1 MIIENNGV
9 KYQKCF
15 QRVTWNGG
23 INGTFRTLEFKCED
37 IYSNFK
43 VGDKISFKLENTD
56 TLFKG
61 RVFSVSKTA
70 NSSVVTV
77 KAVDNGIYLNRNHFV
92 KNFYNKVPSEIV
104 KEICGELKLDI
115 GRLPQDTVKCTFP
128 AIDRTGYEIL
138 LMAYTIQHN
147 KDKKVYSVACNKD
160 KIEILDETVML
171 ETELTSYDNI
181 RDTVF
186 RTDLD
191 RMVNQVVIY
200 KTDGNNGQIIDKVA
214 NEENKSKYGLF
225 QEVLQYNEDMNNILN
240 ARDML
245 KGLNERA
252 TVVVDGNVN
261 LQAGYTVAIKEE
273 RTGLYGTFLI
283 AEDTHTWKDGDYE
296 SRIELVFEKAMD
308 KIALETERSK
318 REKKEETYKFTNEK
332 LSKEYEEQK

>member
-23 INGTFRTLEFKCED
+23 INGTFRTLEFECED

-56 TLFKG
+56 TLFEG

-70 NSSVVTV
+70 NSSLVTI

-147 KDKKVYSVACNKD
+147 KDKKIYSVACNNG
-160 KIEILDETVML
+160 KIEILDENVML
-171 ETELTSYDNI
+171 ETELTSYDN
-181 RDTVF
+181 
-186 RTDLD
+186 LD
-191 RMVNQVVIY
+191 RMVNQVIVY
-200 KTDGNNGQIIDKVA
+200 KTAGNNGQIIDKVA

-296 SRIELVFEKAMD
+296 TRIELVFENAMD

-318 REKKEETYKFTNEK
+318 REQKYDLTKKELRDEYD
-332 LSKEYEEQK
+332 KE